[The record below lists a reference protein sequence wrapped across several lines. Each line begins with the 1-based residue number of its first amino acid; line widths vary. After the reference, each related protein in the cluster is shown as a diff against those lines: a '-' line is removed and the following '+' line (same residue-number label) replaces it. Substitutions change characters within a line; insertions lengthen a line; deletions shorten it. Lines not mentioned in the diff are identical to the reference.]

1 MAVTLVKAAWEYGR
15 LVYRKKA
22 DGAFIKAVSPAGY
35 ETTNVGTQVDVD
47 SQNADLTAATLAV
60 GLLVHT
66 SATGGGTLT
75 VDTANNLDA
84 AFPEWAIGEVRT
96 CHYVNDGNQ
105 TVTLTG
111 STGTTRLAATTIA
124 TLQGRRI
131 CIQKTAA
138 NTYITWAE

>member
-1 MAVTLVKAAWEYGR
+1 MSITLIKSAWESGR
-15 LVYRKKA
+15 LVFRKRS
-22 DGAFIKAVSPAGY
+22 DGSFVTSIDPTGF
-35 ETTNVGTQVDVD
+35 ETTNVATQVDTD
-47 SQNADLTAATLAV
+47 AQNADLTAAILAT

-75 VDTANNLDA
+75 VDTAANLDA
-84 AFPEWAIGEVRT
+84 AFPEWQIGEVRT

-111 STGTTRLAATTIA
+111 STGTTRLAATTIP

-131 CIQKTAA
+131 CVQKTAA